1 MIAYVVFNYLN
12 RPNKNKQGYV
22 SIQID
27 IEKAYDRLEW
37 NFIKKTLTNKGFYS
51 NLINT
56 IMNYVTRVSLSI
68 LVNGLPSN
76 NIHPTRGIRQGD
88 PLSLYLFILR
98 GDVFY
103 NLIKKAH
110 DSKDFSGMS
119 ITKKAQN
126 ITHLS
131 VCVCVRACAYESLIF
146 YKTKEKEAKIL
157 LNIINTYH
165 ESSGLED

>member
-1 MIAYVVFNYLN
+1 MIAYTVFNYLN

-22 SIQID
+22 GIQID
-27 IEKAYDRLEW
+27 MEKAYDRLEW

-76 NIHPTRGIRQGD
+76 NIYPTRGIRQRD
-88 PLSLYLFILR
+88 PLSLYLFILY

-110 DSKDFSGMS
+110 DSKDFSSIS
-119 ITKKAQN
+119 ITKKAPN

-131 VCVCVRACAYESLIF
+131 LSLCVHMTVLFSIRLRRKKLRSYSTSSTLIMKVR
-146 YKTKEKEAKIL
+146 
-157 LNIINTYH
+157 
-165 ESSGLED
+165 G